1 MKIVVS
7 AAVMTRLLALC
18 FVLGIAL
25 GAYFGVA
32 GGPPDAVPP
41 PVVDHSVD
49 VNATAP

>member
-7 AAVMTRLLALC
+7 AAGMLRLVVAC

-32 GGPPDAVPP
+32 GTPSPAPVVEP
-41 PVVDHSVD
+41 PVVDAP
-49 VNATAP
+49 VNATVP